1 VAALVAACYG
11 PSVGN
16 DFVWDDRLTA
26 LAPLDLTTVLT
37 QRTASYYRPVVMLSF
52 AADRFLWGA
61 SPVGYHVTNVAYHL
75 IVCWLLLGLCRA
87 LGLGSGIALAA
98 ALAFA
103 CHPVQSEAV
112 LYISGRT
119 DLLAGLFVLLALH
132 AWRRARTPWDSFAF
146 ASGAAL
152 LAALLCKEAAVAVPL
167 ALLARGTHPAR
178 PAPPPVVPVASAA
191 LWLVVWVAT
200 AQQGLAV
207 AGMFERLPAA
217 GVVGLTY
224 VRLLLWPSDLHLE
237 RFVAVGG
244 WPPATVLLAW
254 VVLATITAGLVLA
267 ARRVAGG
274 PLWLALFFAAYAP
287 VSGLVPVYGA
297 VADRAVFAPEHFL
310 YLPLLGLA
318 PLVVAAIAACWPSP
332 FRRLAPAALGACLL
346 AWGWVTL
353 DRARDWRDEE
363 TLFRHTLRYEPP
375 AARVWFN
382 LGNLRLAAGDLAE
395 AERLFRAAVTRAPRD
410 AAVHLNLGIALQRR
424 GRFAEAEEHYR
435 AVIRLDPQQHEA
447 YRGLAG
453 LLLRRGD
460 ATQAHRL
467 LRQADESSAAP
478 GSHRPEPR
486 GGLE

>member
-16 DFVWDDRLTA
+16 GFVWDDRLTA
-26 LAPLDLTTVLT
+26 GVPLDLTTVFL
-37 QRTASYYRPVVMLSF
+37 QRTAAYYRPLVMLSF
-52 AADRFLWGA
+52 AADRLLWGG
-61 SPVGYHVTNVAYHL
+61 SPVGYHVANVAYHL
-75 IVCWLLLGLCRA
+75 IVSWLLLGLCRA

-98 ALAFA
+98 ALTFA

-119 DLLAGLFVLLALH
+119 DVLAALFVLLALH
-132 AWRRARTPWDSFAF
+132 AWRRARTPWDFSAF

-167 ALLARGTHPAR
+167 ALLARGAHPAR
-178 PAPPPVVPVASAA
+178 PAPPPVVPLASAA

-200 AQQGLAV
+200 APHGLAV
-207 AGMFERLPAA
+207 AGILERLPAA
-217 GVVGLTY
+217 GVVGVTY
-224 VRLLLWPSDLHLE
+224 ARLLLWPSDLHLE
-237 RFVAVGG
+237 RFIAVGG
-244 WPPATVLLAW
+244 WPPATVPLAW
-254 VVLATITAGLVLA
+254 SALATVAAGLVVA
-267 ARRVAGG
+267 ARHVAGG

-287 VSGLVPVYGA
+287 ISGLVPVYAA

-318 PLVVAAIAACWPSP
+318 PLLMAALAACWPP
-332 FRRLAPAALGACLL
+332 GFGRLASAALSACLL
-346 AWGWVTL
+346 AWGGVIL

-382 LGNLRLAAGDLAE
+382 LGNLRLAAGDLGE
-395 AERLFRAAVTRAPRD
+395 AERLFGAAVARAPHD
-410 AAVHLNLGIALQRR
+410 AAVRLNLGITLQRQ
-424 GRFAEAEEHYR
+424 GRFTEAEEHYQ
-435 AVIRLDPQQHEA
+435 AAIRLDPQQREA

-460 ATQAHRL
+460 AMGAHRL
-467 LRQADESSAAP
+467 LRQADQVGRRA
-478 GSHRPEPR
+478 R
-486 GGLE
+486 